1 MNKLLSL
8 SIPKRVC
15 LRFVQTQFSH
25 FWACKVTTFFWNSN
39 DLQHFF
45 SKKFTLPL
53 FYWYFKNMLYNIFLS
68 KPPISTLK
76 TPSKPYLFNPLSASF
91 SVKKSKIHAFFCR
104 YRQVFS
110 TKTYN
115 TIFILQYLTHYI
127 VPFLS

>member
-45 SKKFTLPL
+45 SKKITLPL

-91 SVKKSKIHAFFCR
+91 SVKSLFYSEKIHFRHINILRSQTCIQQIPS
-104 YRQVFS
+104 YS
-110 TKTYN
+110 T
-115 TIFILQYLTHYI
+115 
-127 VPFLS
+127 PFL